1 MYCGEVFGHAVICH
15 LSHKPDLKQ
24 QLATTKSYYCLFRER
39 HPIIKPSNTV
49 THMKLLSGLLDGCS
63 GHGFRLNSCWLF
75 QAHSNGACLIQPLD
89 SATDTT
95 VGKSEQLSIDLKEC
109 ITDLTKPGTS
119 PGAISKQW
127 QVLNQQYVSISAWPS
142 CVTAHDQEENTNYH
156 LLLREHWSGWST
168 KKHQK
173 AS

>member
-1 MYCGEVFGHAVICH
+1 MPHNGYRMLELFEVTEETRLNV
-15 LSHKPDLKQ
+15 
-24 QLATTKSYYCLFRER
+24 T
-39 HPIIKPSNTV
+39 IKRQNVWLTS
-49 THMKLLSGLLDGCS
+49 
-63 GHGFRLNSCWLF
+63 FEWFWLNSCWLF

-127 QVLNQQYVSISAWPS
+127 QVLNQQYVSISARPS

-156 LLLREHWSGWST
+156 LLSQQKNTRKQVRSCWKSSQVCYTSAWAERLLR
-168 KKHQK
+168 KKE
-173 AS
+173 ALVPDAAP